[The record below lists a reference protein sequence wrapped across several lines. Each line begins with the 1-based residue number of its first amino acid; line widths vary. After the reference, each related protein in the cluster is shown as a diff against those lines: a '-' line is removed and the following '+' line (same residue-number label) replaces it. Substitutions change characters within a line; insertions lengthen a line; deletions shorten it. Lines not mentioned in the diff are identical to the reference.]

1 MKFGDVQSL
10 GQTVL
15 KHGLIRNR
23 GVNYWVGYGKMLF
36 KGSTLILTFVLVAV
50 AAVASVVGY
59 VVLCL
64 SPFRDVTIEDIASNP
79 ESFDG
84 VHVRLRGYIVKPNY
98 FLGPKYVLRDGR
110 WEVALSE
117 KGKSGGVQ
125 LERFVSFIIGGQ
137 NRTQLRDMVV
147 SVSGCARYIGF
158 VVDSPSYYVEVEDVK
173 IQTVQADLIMLGSQQ
188 VRIEADKTNYSVGEP
203 VRFRVFQKNLNSE
216 PARAAIGEIRT
227 DISDSR
233 GESVYSTSIHV
244 DWVANFTVSPNEEVE
259 PLTIFPSWDQTNN
272 QRQQVTPDI
281 YTITLQISPSSDEA
295 VLWLKIAIIQ

>member
-1 MKFGDVQSL
+1 LQ
-10 GQTVL
+10 
-15 KHGLIRNR
+15 
-23 GVNYWVGYGKMLF
+23 
-36 KGSTLILTFVLVAV
+36 
-50 AAVASVVGY
+50 
-59 VVLCL
+59 
-64 SPFRDVTIEDIASNP
+64 
-79 ESFDG
+79 
-84 VHVRLRGYIVKPNY
+84 GYIVKPNY

-125 LERFVSFIIGGQ
+125 LERFVSFIIDGQ

-173 IQTVQADLIMLGSQQ
+173 IQTVQADSIMLGSQQ
-188 VRIEADKTNYSVGEP
+188 VRVEADKTNYSVGEP

-227 DISDSR
+227 DISDS
-233 GESVYSTSIHV
+233 GDESVYSTSIHV

-281 YTITLQISPSSDEA
+281 YTIRLQISPSSDEA